1 MKGKLRILLVLFVL
15 LCLAVVYAVWMS
27 PRQEEISVR
36 QIAVQPRQEAATG
49 SDGDLPK
56 LQLELL
62 DAEPQAYPGARRDI
76 FQFKSLQRTAPVKKM
91 APPKKVL
98 RSPVAKQPETAVSQ
112 QVTREL
118 SRFTLLGFVETTAG
132 KTVFLS
138 SGGDTFIARTGQS
151 FGRDQEFLVE
161 KIHDNQL
168 VVSRAGDDALIEVD
182 LVENEPLAVSS
193 RPATVRRADGPL
205 SGKIAG
211 QVPRET
217 VEETDAEEGEA
228 LDEQGTDHADQA
240 DGEGNGG

>member
-27 PRQEEISVR
+27 PRQKEISVR
-36 QIAVQPRQEAATG
+36 QISVKARQEAGAAP
-49 SDGDLPK
+49 DGALPK

-62 DAEPQAYPGARRDI
+62 DVEPQAYPGARRDI
-76 FQFKSLQRTAPVKKM
+76 FQFKSLRRTVPVKK
-91 APPKKVL
+91 ASPPKKIL
-98 RSPVAKQPETAVSQ
+98 GPPVAKQPEAVVSP

-138 SGGDTFIARTGQS
+138 SGGETFIARTGQS

-161 KIHDNQL
+161 HIRGNQL
-168 VVSRAGDDALIEVD
+168 VVSRKGTDALIEVA

-193 RPATVRRADGPL
+193 RPATVRRLPEPL
-205 SGKIAG
+205 SGQVAG
-211 QVPRET
+211 QMPRET
-217 VEETDAEEGEA
+217 VEETDVEGGT
-228 LDEQGTDHADQA
+228 LDDQGTDHADQA
-240 DGEGNGG
+240 HGEGNGG